1 MAFQERMAE
10 MRVVSRKL
18 WLDRK
23 DSVTEHESRF
33 DRPILRTSER
43 VDSDVNFLGV
53 DTYVHPWR
61 RRVGCA
67 VFKFQI
73 DHCVAPE
80 CKQGTTS
87 TDFFDHSVFLY
98 QFESSEA
105 TSCTWKLDGLETSS
119 TIRDREFPR
128 LAKLEVLADN
138 GRLKHLGRF
147 SELSI
152 IVNFDG
158 EGVNFIEPA
167 KIFPEHDS
175 FRTFNVNL

>member
-61 RRVGCA
+61 DELVARSLN
-67 VFKFQI
+67 FK
-73 DHCVAPE
+73 
-80 CKQGTTS
+80 
-87 TDFFDHSVFLY
+87 
-98 QFESSEA
+98 
-105 TSCTWKLDGLETSS
+105 S
-119 TIRDREFPR
+119 TI
-128 LAKLEVLADN
+128 VLRPNVSKA
-138 GRLKHLGRF
+138 R
-147 SELSI
+147 
-152 IVNFDG
+152 
-158 EGVNFIEPA
+158 P
-167 KIFPEHDS
+167 P
-175 FRTFNVNL
+175 RTFSTIPSFFTNLNHQKQLPALGN